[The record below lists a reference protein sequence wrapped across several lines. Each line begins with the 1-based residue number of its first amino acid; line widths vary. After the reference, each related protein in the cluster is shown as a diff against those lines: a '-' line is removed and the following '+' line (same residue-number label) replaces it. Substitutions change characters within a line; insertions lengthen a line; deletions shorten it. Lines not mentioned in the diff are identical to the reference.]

1 MINQMRSEMSIQAI
15 KVIENTH
22 TGLAVVGG
30 SHVELV
36 SFFDYL
42 AASNEVQK
50 IGAGLGVDGD
60 QLRALFAESARL
72 LTLVRPL
79 HILKKA
85 A

>member
-1 MINQMRSEMSIQAI
+1 MNIQAI
-15 KVIENTH
+15 KVIENTN

-36 SFFDYL
+36 SFFDGL
-42 AASNEVQK
+42 ASSNEVQN
-50 IGAGLGVDGD
+50 IGAQLGVNAD

-72 LTLVRPL
+72 LNLVRPL

>member
-1 MINQMRSEMSIQAI
+1 MVEAI
-15 KVIENTH
+15 KVIESTNGT
-22 TGLAVVGG
+22 AVVG
-30 SHVELV
+30 SSNVELV
-36 SFFDYL
+36 AFLNQL
-42 AASNEVQK
+42 AACNEVQN